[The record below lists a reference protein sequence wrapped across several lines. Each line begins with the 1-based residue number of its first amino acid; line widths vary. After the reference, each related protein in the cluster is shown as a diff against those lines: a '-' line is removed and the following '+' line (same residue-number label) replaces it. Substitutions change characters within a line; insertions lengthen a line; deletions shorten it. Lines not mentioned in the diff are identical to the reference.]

1 MNAVINSL
9 TALLNVCNGE
19 IIKQADYDSI
29 ALSIVKEGIQAAA
42 ASGVTL
48 DLQDCLQ
55 RVHLVAEQ
63 TAGRMCVVQ

>member
-19 IIKQADYDSI
+19 IIKHDDYDSI

-42 ASGVTL
+42 ACNVTL
-48 DLQDCLQ
+48 NLEDCLQ
-55 RVHLVAEQ
+55 RVHMVAEQ
-63 TAGRMCVVQ
+63 TAGRIRDV